1 MNQMLASCPGGGMPD
16 IGHRWPD
23 VWRWWHLGSDAERQ
37 SGDGGIWDLMPGR
50 VAMVASGT

>member
-23 VWRWWHLGSDAERQ
+23 AWRWWHLGSDTERQ
-37 SGDGGIWDLMPGR
+37 SGDGGIWDLMPGG
-50 VAMVASGT
+50 VAMVASRI